1 MDRGQARWAVT
12 SFGASLE
19 DDLKARNRHTG
30 FVDQWQSSAED
41 ETGDLILQA
50 NYRLIIDEDR
60 SLPEYRRN

>member
-1 MDRGQARWAVT
+1 VDRGQARWAVT

-30 FVDQWQSSAED
+30 FVDQWQTSAED

-50 NYRLIIDEDR
+50 NY
-60 SLPEYRRN
+60 